1 MSEFVLSANKDYEIG
16 KISNHLFGSFIEH
29 MGSVIYSGIYEP
41 NHKLADDNGFRQDV
55 LEMAR
60 DLELGCLRYPGG
72 NYTSAYN
79 WEDTIGTKEDRKV
92 KLDIAW
98 QGIES
103 NEFGLHEFI
112 EYATCLNTD
121 VIFTLNLG
129 TRGIKEAT
137 NIVEYCNFS
146 GGTYWS
152 DLRKKNG
159 AEEPFNI
166 KMWCLGN
173 EMDGPWQIGA
183 KTAEEYGRLANE
195 TSKAIKKIDSE
206 IKTILV
212 GSSTPRLNTYPEWD
226 RIVLEE
232 AYDNVD
238 YLSLHNYLDKY
249 NEADLTR
256 PPKNETYDTEEF
268 LAKSIQFENHIKEV
282 IATCDYVKA
291 NKRSD
296 KTIYLAFDEWN
307 VHSQPYKD
315 NEKFKIGSPIDWT
328 YFTMED
334 SLLFGSMGLALLR
347 NCNRVKIGCQSLLVN
362 TIPLI
367 LTDKG
372 GESWVNPT
380 YFVFKDLSKYS
391 VGTVLD
397 SRLEAY
403 DRENENI
410 ISKKMIDTIVV
421 YNEESIVV
429 YAVNKTKN
437 DHILNFDLNF
447 NSNKIRHFEMI
458 SDNIK
463 DINHRDNP
471 DKIKPTTKV
480 YNDKKSFSLKKY
492 SWNTFILEK

>member
-1 MSEFVLSANKDYEIG
+1 
-16 KISNHLFGSFIEH
+16 
-29 MGSVIYSGIYEP
+29 
-41 NHKLADDNGFRQDV
+41 
-55 LEMAR
+55 
-60 DLELGCLRYPGG
+60 
-72 NYTSAYN
+72 
-79 WEDTIGTKEDRKV
+79 
-92 KLDIAW
+92 
-98 QGIES
+98 
-103 NEFGLHEFI
+103 
-112 EYATCLNTD
+112 
-121 VIFTLNLG
+121 
-129 TRGIKEAT
+129 
-137 NIVEYCNFS
+137 
-146 GGTYWS
+146 
-152 DLRKKNG
+152 
-159 AEEPFNI
+159 
-166 KMWCLGN
+166 
-173 EMDGPWQIGA
+173 
-183 KTAEEYGRLANE
+183 EEYGRLANE

-403 DRENENI
+403 DRVNENI

>member
-1 MSEFVLSANKDYEIG
+1 MSEFVLKATKDYEIG
-16 KISNHLFGSFIEH
+16 KISNLLFGSFIEH

-41 NHKLADDNGFRQDV
+41 GHKLADENGFRQDV
-55 LEMAR
+55 LELAK

-72 NYTSAYN
+72 NFISAYN
-79 WEDTIGTKEDRKV
+79 WEDTIGPKEGRKT

-98 QGIES
+98 QGIEP

-112 EYATCLNTD
+112 EYADRLSTD

-129 TRGIKEAT
+129 TRGIEEAV
-137 NIVEYCNFS
+137 NIVEYCNFDS
-146 GGTYWS
+146 GTYWS
-152 DLRKKNG
+152 ELRKKNG

-166 KMWCLGN
+166 KTWCLGN

-195 TSKAIKKIDSE
+195 TSKAIKKIDTD

-232 AYDNVD
+232 AYDNID

-249 NEADLTR
+249 DESDLTR
-256 PPKNETYDTEEF
+256 PPKNEMYDTEEF

-291 NKRSD
+291 HKRSD

-307 VHSQPYKD
+307 VHSQPKKE
-315 NEKFKIGSPIDWT
+315 NKKFEVGSPIDWT

-347 NCNRVKIGCQSLLVN
+347 NCDRVKIGCQSLLVN

-367 LTDKG
+367 LTDKDG
-372 GESWVNPT
+372 KSWVNPT

-391 VGTVLD
+391 KGTVLD
-397 SRLEAY
+397 SKLESL
-403 DRENENI
+403 DRENNNI
-410 ISKKMIDTIVV
+410 TNKRMIDTVV
-421 YNEESIVV
+421 VNNEDSIIV
-429 YAVNKTKN
+429 YAVNKTN
-437 DHILNFDLNF
+437 NNHMLSLNIDFNFD
-447 NSNKIRHFEMI
+447 KITHFEMF
-458 SDNIK
+458 SEK
-463 DINHRDNP
+463 LSDINHRDVP
-471 DKIKPTTKV
+471 HKIKPISKD

-492 SWNTFILEK
+492 SWNTFILNK